1 MEQLSS
7 FWAMGGYAGFV
18 WPSYLLT
25 ALVMIGFVA
34 TTFKSLRARQR
45 RLAQL
50 EGTTPR
56 RRRRGAKPD
65 PV

>member
-7 FWAMGGYAGFV
+7 FWDMGGYGAFV

-25 ALVMIGFVA
+25 TVVMAGFIV
-34 TTFKSLRARQR
+34 TTLKTLRARQR

-56 RRRRGAKPD
+56 RRRRGAAPD
-65 PV
+65 GA